1 VSRLFELHLSLT
13 TRVEFS
19 YNISIPSSVVRREQK
34 LEWNSKEHILMPQQ
48 MNFDEINR
56 DESASYAA
64 GYEIPRNRDEAP
76 GWFGQKLSG
85 QEAGQA
91 PTAGQ
96 RLALAIVSLLL
107 LMLMFLAMAA
117 ITFVHVVDSSLAA
130 AFVLIFL
137 AFFVATIVI
146 NLVFNRRR

>member
-1 VSRLFELHLSLT
+1 
-13 TRVEFS
+13 
-19 YNISIPSSVVRREQK
+19 
-34 LEWNSKEHILMPQQ
+34 MAQQ

-56 DESASYAA
+56 DGPASYST
-64 GYEIPRNRDEAP
+64 GYEEVSRNRDESF
-76 GWFGQKLSG
+76 GWVGQKLSG

-96 RLALAIVSLLL
+96 RLALAIVSLLV
-107 LMLMFLAMAA
+107 LMVMFLAMAA
-117 ITFVHVVDSSLAA
+117 IALVHVIDSSLAA

-146 NLVFNRRR
+146 NLMFNRRRS

>member
-1 VSRLFELHLSLT
+1 
-13 TRVEFS
+13 
-19 YNISIPSSVVRREQK
+19 
-34 LEWNSKEHILMPQQ
+34 MAQQ
-48 MNFDEINR
+48 MNFDETNR
-56 DESASYAA
+56 DEPASYAA
-64 GYEIPRNRDEAP
+64 GYEIPHRDEAP

-96 RLALAIVSLLL
+96 RLALAIVSLLV
-107 LMLMFLAMAA
+107 LMVMFLAMAA
-117 ITFVHVVDSSLAA
+117 IALVHVVDSSLAA

-146 NLVFNRRR
+146 NLMFNRRRS